1 MTFRYKGRRQ
11 APSTRIRAIALL
23 ISIYNIPAFFTGC
36 SSDRDMSE
44 EQCRYSV
51 TLKTVSA
58 TGDKGSGDASGIV
71 HSDIFIFN
79 DDGLKRLDSYQ
90 RSSGDGPVKV
100 ASRTGRKIMAVIANS
115 SLSPREWRKIN
126 SLEGLMEE
134 TALLENEDPEH
145 PVMSTVIEIDPEQEY
160 MYYSFFHYHSNIT
173 NVHFVI
179 IQ

>member
-1 MTFRYKGRRQ
+1 MYTKSDNGSKKEKNNSKKKEKTSILRNPAVDGYSNYSKICRKKMDMTFRYKGRRQ

-58 TGDKGSGDASGIV
+58 TGDKGSGDASRIV

-126 SLEGLMEE
+126 SLE
-134 TALLENEDPEH
+134 ARK
-145 PVMSTVIEIDPEQEY
+145 
-160 MYYSFFHYHSNIT
+160 
-173 NVHFVI
+173 
-179 IQ
+179 